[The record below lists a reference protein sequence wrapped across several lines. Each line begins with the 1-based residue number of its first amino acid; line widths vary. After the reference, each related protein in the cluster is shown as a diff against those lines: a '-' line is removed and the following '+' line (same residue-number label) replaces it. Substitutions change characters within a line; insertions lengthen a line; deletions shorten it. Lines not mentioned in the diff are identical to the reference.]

1 MLNWVKHKIIMA
13 RVLKDIYQN
22 IRVSSVLGFKG
33 GTACHL
39 FYGLNRYSVDLDF
52 DLIKIESQDLVFQEV
67 KKIVGKYAVI
77 KEQYIERNTIFFL
90 LSYGVKE
97 HNIKIEISTRSF
109 KNDFQVLHYLGT
121 GMLVMEKQDMFANKL
136 LALTQRR
143 KFANRDVFDLYY
155 FFSNQ
160 WDINQDII
168 KARTGKEVN
177 EYLKDCIKCV
187 EKINNKH
194 ILSGL
199 GEVLDEKQKQW
210 VKTNLK
216 KELIFLLN
224 VYAKD

>member
-1 MLNWVKHKIIMA
+1 MA

-22 IRVSSVLGFKG
+22 IRISSVLGFKG

-52 DLIKIESQDLVFQEV
+52 DLIKIESKEMVFQEV

-77 KEQYIERNTIFFL
+77 KEQYIKKNTIFFL
-90 LSYGVKE
+90 LSYGERE
-97 HNIKIEISTRSF
+97 HNIKIEISIRSL
-109 KNDFQVLHYLGT
+109 KNNFQVLRYLGI

-136 LALTQRR
+136 LAFTRRR

-168 KARTGKEVN
+168 KLQTGKELK

-187 EKINNKH
+187 EKINNKQ
-194 ILSGL
+194 ILAGL

-224 VYAKD
+224 VYIKG